1 MTAPDPQAAAMSI
14 PDARAPRL
22 GAETPSRALW
32 EAVDACRT
40 ALSQLGQLAEA
51 RSEHLTAE
59 KLRSAS

>member
-22 GAETPSRALW
+22 GAETPFRALW

-40 ALSQLGQLAEA
+40 ALSQLAEA